1 MGREEYPLIK
11 NLSMKIYLLF
21 FSFMI
26 NTVLLAQEKPI
37 ATDSIIVTG
46 NLKSPSIIH
55 MSQLLTMPSESL
67 PDLTITNHLGEV
79 KGVAKNM
86 KGVLLKSILEKLSY
100 EVPGPKQ
107 LSEFYFILMAT
118 DGYKVVYSWNELFN
132 NDAGNKVYLITE
144 KDGKTMG
151 ASNERILIAHFSD
164 FKTGRRYIKGLQ
176 QILVKRS

>member
-1 MGREEYPLIK
+1 
-11 NLSMKIYLLF
+11 MKIYFLLF
-21 FSFMI
+21 SFI
-26 NTVLLAQEKPI
+26 TSTVLFAQEKPI
-37 ATDSIIVTG
+37 ATDSIIVSG
-46 NLKSPSIIH
+46 NLKSPTIIQLN
-55 MSQLLTMPSESL
+55 QLLGMPMESL

-86 KGVLLKSILEKLSY
+86 KGILLKSILENLSY
-100 EVPGPKQ
+100 DVQGPKQ
-107 LSEFYFILMAT
+107 LSEFYFILIAT

-144 KDGKTMG
+144 KDGKSIR

-164 FKTGRRYIKGLQ
+164 LKTGRRYIKGLQ